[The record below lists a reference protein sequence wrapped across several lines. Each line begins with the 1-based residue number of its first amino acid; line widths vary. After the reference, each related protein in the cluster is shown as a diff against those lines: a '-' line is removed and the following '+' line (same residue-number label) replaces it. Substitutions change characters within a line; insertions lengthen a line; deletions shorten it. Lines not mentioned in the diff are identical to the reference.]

1 MKKVLTAIGCA
12 LFLLIGSPCALQAQK
27 QDDVTKYLAG
37 AVTLKNGYVE
47 FEKTY
52 NAPEKSQAEIFALLQ
67 NYIQEKL
74 VDGPESLKQSRIVKA
89 DSANFTVVAD
99 IEEWLYFKRKAWVTH
114 RTRFYY
120 QIIAQAEDGRFNII
134 MRRIHYLYDDEER
147 PGITEPYHAEDWIT
161 DDVAL
166 NKNKTKL
173 TRIAGKFRQHT
184 INRKDEIFLGAA
196 RAVGAVKKV
205 TKVIEV
211 EE

>member
-1 MKKVLTAIGCA
+1 MGCA
-12 LFLLIGSPCALQAQK
+12 LLLFFGSPRSLQAQK
-27 QDDVTKYLAG
+27 QDDIAKYLSG

-47 FEKTY
+47 FEKSY
-52 NAPEKSQAEIFALLQ
+52 NVPGKSQADIYSLLK
-67 NYIQEKL
+67 NYIQENL

-89 DSANFTVVAD
+89 DSANYTVVAD

-120 QIIAQAEDGRFNII
+120 QIIAQAEDGRLNII

-147 PGITEPYHAEDWIT
+147 PGLAEPYHAEEWIT

-184 INRKDEIFLGAA
+184 IDRKDEIFLGAA

>member
-1 MKKVLTAIGCA
+1 MGCA
-12 LFLLIGSPCALQAQK
+12 LLLFFGSPYSLQAQK
-27 QDDVTKYLAG
+27 QDDIAKYLSG

-47 FEKTY
+47 FEKSY
-52 NAPEKSQAEIFALLQ
+52 NVPGKSQADIYSLLKD
-67 NYIQEKL
+67 YIQENL

-147 PGITEPYHAEDWIT
+147 PGLAEPYHAEEWIT

-184 INRKDEIFLGAA
+184 IDRKDEIFLGAA

>member
-1 MKKVLTAIGCA
+1 MKIFIAAMGCA
-12 LFLLIGSPCALQAQK
+12 LLLFFGSPYSLQAQK
-27 QDDVTKYLAG
+27 QDDIAKYLSG

-47 FEKTY
+47 FEKSY
-52 NAPEKSQAEIFALLQ
+52 NVPGKSQADIYSLLKD
-67 NYIQEKL
+67 YIQENL

-147 PGITEPYHAEDWIT
+147 PGLAEPYHAEEWIT

-184 INRKDEIFLGAA
+184 IDRKDEIFLGAA